1 MKISVIVPVYNV
13 SAYIVNCL
21 KSIVQQDYSESFECI
36 LVDDCGTDNSIELAK
51 EFIAQYSGIVDFS
64 IVTHEHNRGLS
75 AARNT
80 GINLATGDY
89 ILFLDSDD
97 ELNPNCLSMLSSP
110 IKKESYDFVFAN
122 YQAVCDWTDM
132 NIPLQIPEGP
142 ILGQNN
148 IADCYHWG
156 WFSTVWNMLISR
168 RLVLQNSLFFVENL
182 LHEDELWTFQ
192 LACVADSMYVV
203 NDRTYKYYI
212 RGVGGNIMQDL
223 WSRRHVEAYCQVAQQ
238 MASFLRSRNIYH
250 NDNLCKV
257 IEWVKYRAVNLSMSS
272 DSFIETYRIYKRL
285 MSFEC
290 ELPITSNL
298 ERKEKFLAFHNKLP
312 LPLGFLYCYLTR
324 KISNALVAWRHRN
337 LYK

>member
-21 KSIVQQDYSESFECI
+21 KSIEQQDYSEPFECI
-36 LVDDCGTDNSIELAK
+36 IVDDCGNDNSMELVN
-51 EFIAQYSGIVDFS
+51 EFVRNYHGNIIFKIV
-64 IVTHEHNRGLS
+64 EHQQNRGLS

-80 GINLATGDY
+80 GIKNAQGEY
-89 ILFLDSDD
+89 VLFVDSDD
-97 ELNPNCLSMLSSP
+97 ELNPNCLTRLSTP
-110 IKKESYDFVFAN
+110 IGKERYDFVFAN
-122 YQAVCDWTDM
+122 YEAICSWTDM
-132 NIPLQIPEGP
+132 NLPLQLSEGP
-142 ILGQNN
+142 IYGQQN
-148 IADCYHWG
+148 IADCYHCG
-156 WFSTVWNMLISR
+156 WFSMAWNKLIR
-168 RLVLQNSLFFVENL
+168 KDCITDNALYFVENL
-182 LHEDELWTFQ
+182 IHEDELWTFQ

-212 RGVGGNIMQDL
+212 RGVGNNIMQDL
-223 WSRRHVEAYCQVAQQ
+223 LSRRHVEAYCQVAQQ
-238 MASFLRSRNIYH
+238 MASFLRTRNIYH

-257 IEWVKYRAVNLSMSS
+257 IEWVKYRTINLSMSS

-290 ELPITSNL
+290 ELPIIANL
-298 ERKEKFLAFHNKLP
+298 DRKERFLAFHNKLP

-337 LYK
+337 

>member
-51 EFIAQYSGIVDFS
+51 EFIAQYSGIVDFR
-64 IVTHEHNRGLS
+64 IVTHEHNKGQS

-132 NIPLQIPEGP
+132 NIPLQLPEGP
-142 ILGQNN
+142 IMGQNN

-192 LACVADSMYVV
+192 LACVANSMYVV
-203 NDRTYKYYI
+203 DERTYKYFI
-212 RGVGGNIMQDL
+212 RGNGGSIMHDL
-223 WSRRHVEAYCQVAQQ
+223 VSNRHIEAYCTVAQK
-238 MASFLRSRNIYH
+238 MTEFVKEKNIKH
-250 NDNLCKV
+250 NDNICKV
-257 IEWVKYRAVNLSMSS
+257 VEWVKYNRCISLSMSS
-272 DSFIETYRIYKRL
+272 ESFANTFRLYKRL
-285 MSFEC
+285 RSLDFERPQSAS
-290 ELPITSNL
+290 LSTK
-298 ERKEKFLAFHNKLP
+298 ERILAFHNNLP
-312 LPLGFLYCYLTR
+312 LYLGFLWCYLSR
-324 KISNALVAWRHRN
+324 RISAFLVALRHRN
-337 LYK
+337 YG